1 MRRCLCALALL
12 CALGAAPAQDGAEEL
27 FRAAGER
34 FRVSDVATVDQ
45 VLLTTLF
52 GPDGAA
58 LFEARTRLVAD
69 LRDGRLLEESY
80 FTDEPVKVLFE
91 NDEATLTFVETG
103 ATITLPQ
110 AEAER
115 LRHLFNQ
122 PQSFF
127 SPEAA
132 VLRYNGPKAYAGL
145 AEGEEVEIETPYRK
159 VRLLLGAD
167 ASLVGVVSEEPG
179 LGPTLLVPGKT
190 VDVDGFPMFIK
201 YSIYELNG
209 DEAVLIKEVR
219 VEDLVVN
226 APLDEALFR

>member
-1 MRRCLCALALL
+1 MLGVL
-12 CALGAAPAQDGAEEL
+12 CALGVSPAQDGRAQEL
-27 FRAAGER
+27 FEAAGAR

-80 FTDEPVKVLFE
+80 FTDEPVRVLFE

-127 SPEAA
+127 SPDAA
-132 VLRYNGPKAYAGL
+132 VLRYNGSRAYAGL
-145 AEGEEVEIETPYRK
+145 VEGEEVEVETPLPEGAAAARRRR
-159 VRLLLGAD
+159 VARGRRERGAGPRAD
-167 ASLVGVVSEEPG
+167 AARAR
-179 LGPTLLVPGKT
+179 K
-190 VDVDGFPMFIK
+190 
-201 YSIYELNG
+201 N
-209 DEAVLIKEVR
+209 R
-219 VEDLVVN
+219 
-226 APLDEALFR
+226 RC